1 MQVERICARC
11 GEVNNIDSSN
21 LVRQD
26 VCSEDGEYFKVMYC
40 KCKRCKEINVVQI
53 DNMETLELF
62 RKLKALIIKV
72 ARKQMKR
79 ETVSPKE
86 VKKKDKL
93 TKELR
98 EKRKEIE
105 DLMQGRK
112 LFDENREIFVNS
124 LTFPKVGDIIDSNL

>member
-1 MQVERICARC
+1 MKVERICERC
-11 GEVNNIDSSN
+11 GEVNTIDSSN
-21 LVRQD
+21 LIRQD
-26 VCSEDGEYFKVMYC
+26 AYSEDGEYFKVMYC

-72 ARKQMKR
+72 AKKQMKK
-79 ETVSPKE
+79 EMVSPKE

-98 EKRKEIE
+98 EKRKDIE
-105 DLMQGRK
+105 ELMQGRK
-112 LFDENREIFVNS
+112 LLDENGEILVNS
-124 LTFPKVGDIIDSNL
+124 LTFQKVGDIIDSNL

>member
-1 MQVERICARC
+1 MKVERICERC
-11 GEVNNIDSSN
+11 GEVNIIDSSN
-21 LVRQD
+21 LIRQD
-26 VCSEDGEYFKVMYC
+26 AYSEDGEYFKVMYC

-72 ARKQMKR
+72 AKKQMKK

-98 EKRKEIE
+98 EKRKDIE

-112 LFDENREIFVNS
+112 LLDENGEILVNS